1 MTARR
6 GWPEDVRQ
14 RCFVLWCGRGNRNA
28 SRTAWLFR
36 EEHPDAS
43 GPAPSTIRRWA
54 HDEGW
59 SAWAGEHPPP
69 MPGQHRDQWTTM
81 WRRHMLR
88 HVDAVLRLQRDLLL
102 GVFDGDQAA
111 AEASLTE
118 ADASMTH
125 LLAQPAVLGLLRAAF
140 REEAAP
146 PVFVATREC
155 QAWERLVPRTTEAYR
170 YHRQP

>member
-6 GWPEDVRQ
+6 GWPDEVRQ
-14 RCFVLWCGRGNRNA
+14 RAYTLWCGRGNRNA

-36 EEHPDAS
+36 KEHPDAV
-43 GPAPSTIRRWA
+43 GPALSTIRRWA

-88 HVDAVLRLQRDLLL
+88 HVDAVLRLQRDLLQ
-102 GVFDGDQAA
+102 GAFDGDQAA
-111 AEASLTE
+111 TAEALTE
-118 ADASMTH
+118 ADASMTR
-125 LLAQPAVLGLLRAAF
+125 LLAQPAVRALLRAAF
-140 REEAAP
+140 SEEEAP
-146 PVFVATREC
+146 PVFFAERER
-155 QAWERLVPRTTEAYR
+155 QAWERLVQRTTEAYR
-170 YHRQP
+170 YQRQP